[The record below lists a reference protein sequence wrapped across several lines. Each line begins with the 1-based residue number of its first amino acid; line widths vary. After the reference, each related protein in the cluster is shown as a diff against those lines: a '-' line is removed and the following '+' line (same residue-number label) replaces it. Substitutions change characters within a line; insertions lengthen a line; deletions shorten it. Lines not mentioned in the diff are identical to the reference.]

1 MNREEK
7 AQLLSELNELFSN
20 SEIVVV
26 SHYKGLTVKEVS
38 ELRDNIRK
46 VGAGFRVT
54 KNRITRLAL
63 KGTNFENLA
72 DLFKGPTA
80 IAFAS
85 DPVSA
90 CKACVEFAKTNEKL
104 IIVGGA
110 MGTGVLSTDE
120 INKLASI
127 PSILVCC
134 RLPALSWR
142 ELQRR
147 TARKTPP
154 NIIVLC
160 QSCWRI
166 FRSCILFV
174 YVAQNPLRIT
184 WPRSNNLHRV

>member
-7 AQLLSELNELFSN
+7 TQLLSELNELFN
-20 SEIVVV
+20 GAEIVVV
-26 SHYKGLTVKEVS
+26 SHYKGLTVEEVS
-38 ELRDNIRK
+38 VLRDNIRK

-63 KGTNFENLA
+63 KGTKFEGLA

-110 MGTGVLSTDE
+110 MGTGVLSTAE
-120 INKLASI
+120 INKLATI
-127 PSILVCC
+127 PSLDELHAKIIGL
-134 RLPALSWR
+134 LQAPAAQL
-142 ELQRR
+142 
-147 TARKTPP
+147 ARVTKAY
-154 NIIVLC
+154 
-160 QSCWRI
+160 SEK
-166 FRSCILFV
+166 
-174 YVAQNPLRIT
+174 AAA
-184 WPRSNNLHRV
+184 